1 MRLVIQFIVCMNPEA
16 YVNAVIYYRN
26 ANMLFDVLFSVTW
39 EDKDG
44 ILYGHL

>member
-1 MRLVIQFIVCMNPEA
+1 MNPEA
-16 YVNAVIYYRN
+16 CVNAVIYYRN

-44 ILYGHL
+44 ILWAFVKEIQKLQVY

>member
-1 MRLVIQFIVCMNPEA
+1 MNPEA

-26 ANMLFDVLFSVTW
+26 ANMLFDVLFSETW
-39 EDKDG
+39 EDKDR